1 MSSCYS
7 EAADLIAKHEG
18 LSEEERQDLCL
29 DSESL
34 LGSVVSVAETLENE
48 LAKAKKALLMLND
61 FLWYETVPVS
71 IKKMIVKNLKD
82 NGCDVDDGWEDQDE
96 SV

>member
-18 LSEEERQDLCL
+18 LTEEERMDLCL

-34 LGSVVSVAETLENE
+34 LDSVVSIAENLENE
-48 LAKAKKALLMLND
+48 LAKARKALLMLND

-71 IKKMIVKNLKD
+71 EKLKIVKTLKD
-82 NGCDVDDGWEDQDE
+82 NCCDVDEGWEEHCD
-96 SV
+96 